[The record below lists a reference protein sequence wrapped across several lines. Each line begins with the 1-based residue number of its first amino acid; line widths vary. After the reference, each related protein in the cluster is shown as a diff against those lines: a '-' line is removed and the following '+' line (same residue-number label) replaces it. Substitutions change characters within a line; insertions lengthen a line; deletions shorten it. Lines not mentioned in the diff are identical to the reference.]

1 MKKSVKLLLMLLLGI
16 AGIGFAIAAIHGAL
30 YREPSVIPGKYWWQ
44 ACISSGMLSVWC
56 FIGVKKVFN
65 SWYE

>member
-1 MKKSVKLLLMLLLGI
+1 MKKSVKLLLMLLRGI
-16 AGIGFAIAAIHGAL
+16 AGIGLAIAAIHGEL